1 MLIQIM
7 QSPIPCSWL
16 ILENICLLRLCAMPR
31 LMGLLT
37 STAIIT
43 GPLAILDAFRSLK
56 SSILKSNTDAD
67 TDTEAEFESDGVDA
81 VTANKFSGWLWGRD
95 TMYPGEKYAEMRIR
109 R

>member
-1 MLIQIM
+1 M

-16 ILENICLLRLCAMPR
+16 ILENMCLLRLCAMPR
-31 LMGLLT
+31 LMGLLI
-37 STAIIT
+37 STAITT
-43 GPLAILDAFRSLK
+43 GPLAILGAFRSLK

-67 TDTEAEFESDGVDA
+67 AEAEFESDGVDA